1 MAGSLRQRP
10 DRGADA
16 WELRVYLGRDAAGKV
31 RQRSVLFRGTKRS
44 AQREL
49 TRLWAEQDRA
59 PAVVRDDT
67 ARAWGPATTINDA
80 IEAWQA
86 NGWDDLSPS
95 TVRRYEGVWRV
106 NIKDS
111 IGRRR
116 IASLGPYD
124 VERYFRDLKTSGL
137 SQASVRYVRAVLH
150 RACRLARK
158 WSNNTLP
165 NPITDTE
172 PPEWTLAEKASAVR
186 SPSADEVRRLLAA
199 AVCDGDPRVSAF
211 VRLVAA
217 TGMRR
222 GEACALRWDDVGW
235 DGSAIRID
243 EALVT
248 FTGGVTVRGPKTRA
262 SVRGVAVD
270 AATIDQLR
278 RLQDHQVEL
287 AVASGAEVPGDS
299 FVFSYEPGGQVPP
312 YPDTL
317 SHAFSALRDRA
328 GVASDVHLYSLRH
341 FQSTELDRVISESQ
355 KQARLGW
362 STVHMARHYTGAV
375 SAEDRRAAEHMGTL
389 LG

>member
-1 MAGSLRQRP
+1 MAGSLRQRL
-10 DRGADA
+10 DRGSDA
-16 WELRVYLGRDAAGKV
+16 WELRVYLGRDVAGKV
-31 RQRSVLFRGTKRS
+31 RHRSVLFRGTKRS

-49 TRLWAEQDRA
+49 TRLAAEQDRD
-59 PAVVRDDT
+59 PAVVPDDA
-67 ARAWGPATTINDA
+67 ARSWGPATTVNDA
-80 IEAWQA
+80 VEAWRA

-95 TVRRYEGVWRV
+95 TARRYEGVWRV

-111 IGRRR
+111 IGARR
-116 IASLGPYD
+116 IANLGPYD
-124 VERYFRDLKTSGL
+124 VERYFRDLKAAGL
-137 SQASVRYVRAVLH
+137 SQATVRYVRAVLH

-172 PPEWTLAEKASAVR
+172 LPEWSLADRGPAVR
-186 SPSADEVRRLLAA
+186 SPSADEVRLMLAA
-199 AVCDGDPRVSAF
+199 AREDRDPRVPSF

-235 DGSAIRID
+235 EASAVRVD

-270 AATIDQLR
+270 TSTVEQLR
-278 RLQDHQVEL
+278 HLRDHQVEL
-287 AVASGAEVPGDS
+287 AKAAEVEVAGDS
-299 FVFSYEPGGQVPP
+299 FVFSYEPGGQIPP

-328 GVASDVHLYSLRH
+328 GVAPDVHLHSLRH

-362 STVHMARHYTGAV
+362 ATVHMARHYTGAA
-375 SAEDRRAAEHMGTL
+375 SAEDRRAAEHMGDL